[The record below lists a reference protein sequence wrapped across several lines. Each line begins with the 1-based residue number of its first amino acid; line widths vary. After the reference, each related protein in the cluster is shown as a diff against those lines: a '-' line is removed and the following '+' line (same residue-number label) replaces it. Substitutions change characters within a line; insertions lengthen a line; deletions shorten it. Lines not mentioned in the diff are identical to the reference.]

1 MKGIR
6 EERFADLFG
15 EDIWNCY
22 GDNLKRM
29 IQEGLLEKEEG
40 ALRLTRKGIDIS
52 NYVFAEILS
61 ED

>member
-1 MKGIR
+1 MKGIQ

-29 IQEGLLEKEEG
+29 IREGLLEKEEG